1 MSKLKAMA
9 VVLTVIA
16 FFAYC
21 MWLSPFLFG
30 NRVRSEMTQDSILK
44 YDSGANIY
52 IASKDD
58 NSKVYFG
65 KSGNY
70 KFYGTGALT
79 YMESP
84 KSQETAF
91 RSGFNLLIEGGSL
104 ELKTGQADI
113 LTGSV
118 SPNGQF
124 LALFK
129 IDGKLSIYNIS
140 TGKTTYESTE
150 SYIFGNPLKQF
161 NSSYPYF
168 YWTDQGL
175 IVAKKYVT
183 ITSNTSSKEDIEHPL
198 TFYEEKAKETQLT
211 EDKTDKNSEQKNEDR
226 QFTEDETEII
236 GSYDMRTNTWTNNM
250 FNSNLI
256 QLVSIEPTT
265 GNINIIP
272 TNNSKMGL
280 VCAIGI
286 VDADNLLVSY
296 ISNSP
301 ADTLGVFNLKTSV
314 ITELPD
320 LSANIVG
327 FSNGKL
333 YYVKDNVLVYSNI
346 SAKSASAPVSI
357 NLPELDGEKLAP
369 DKIENLRVTSKGY
382 LYFRHIK
389 TAKTYLLDTDTG
401 VYVEIPK
408 ERYPY

>member
-9 VVLTVIA
+9 TILVVIA

-21 MWLSPFLFG
+21 MWISPFLFG
-30 NRVRSEMTQDSILK
+30 NRIRSEMTQNSILK

-150 SYIFGNPLKQF
+150 TFIYGNPLKQN

-250 FNSNLI
+250 FYSNLI

-272 TNNSKMGL
+272 TNDSKVGL
-280 VCAIGI
+280 FSAIGI

-296 ISNSP
+296 ILNSP
-301 ADTLGVFNLKTSV
+301 ADTLGVFNLKTST
-314 ITELPD
+314 ITEPPD
-320 LSANIVG
+320 LPANIAG

-333 YYVKDNVLVYSNI
+333 YFVKDNVLVYSTI
-346 SAKSASAPVSI
+346 TSKSASAPVSI

-401 VYVEIPK
+401 VYVEFPK

>member
-1 MSKLKAMA
+1 MSRLKAITA
-9 VVLTVIA
+9 VLAVIA

-21 MWLSPFLFG
+21 MWISPFLFG
-30 NRVRSEMTQDSILK
+30 NRIRSEILKDSILK
-44 YDSGANIY
+44 YDAGANIY

-58 NSKVYFG
+58 NSKVFFG
-65 KSGNY
+65 KSGSY

-84 KSQETAF
+84 KSESNVF
-91 RSGFNLLIEGGSL
+91 RSGFNLLIEGGNL

-124 LALFK
+124 LVLLK

-150 SYIFGNPLKQF
+150 SFIFANPLKPN

-168 YWTDQGL
+168 FWTDQGL
-175 IVAKKYVT
+175 IV
-183 ITSNTSSKEDIEHPL
+183 
-198 TFYEEKAKETQLT
+198 
-211 EDKTDKNSEQKNEDR
+211 QKNIDSSANNNNIIKLFPWQTDNQMVWGKESNSLSK
-226 QFTEDETEII
+226 FASKHIKTE
-236 GSYDMRTNTWTNNM
+236 
-250 FNSNLI
+250 
-256 QLVSIEPTT
+256 LVSIEPTT
-265 GNINIIP
+265 GNVNIIP
-272 TNNSKMGL
+272 TNDSKIGL
-280 VCAIGI
+280 FCSIGI
-286 VDADNLLVSY
+286 IDADNLLISY
-296 ISNSP
+296 ISPNSLI
-301 ADTLGVFNLKTSV
+301 DSLGLFNLKTST

-320 LSANIVG
+320 LPSNIIG

-333 YYVKDNVLVYSNI
+333 YFVKDNVLVYSTI
-346 SAKSASAPVSI
+346 SSKKTSAPVAV

-382 LYFRHIK
+382 LSFRHIK